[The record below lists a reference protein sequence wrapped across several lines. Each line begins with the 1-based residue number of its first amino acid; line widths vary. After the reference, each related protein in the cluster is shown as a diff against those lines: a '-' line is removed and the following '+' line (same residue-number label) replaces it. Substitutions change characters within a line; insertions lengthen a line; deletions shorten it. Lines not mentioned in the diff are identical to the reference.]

1 MDIMKEPYGQMI
13 LPDGNSYSLDG
24 RQTGLNNN
32 ELIVATSG
40 AGKTRDVITPAILQ
54 CNGSY
59 VISDMKGMLFKTWGK
74 FMREQGYRT
83 VRISFS
89 DPAHSYHYNPLHYV
103 KTSQEIQVLAHSLV
117 VARGIFRSDPFW
129 DQMSELL
136 ISAIISYLKETASE
150 KECTIANVLK
160 LLRLANRKDEESG
173 DKRSRLSKLF
183 YDRSRDD
190 PKSWAAKQF
199 FEVNL
204 CAGKTWASIASTAV
218 SKLAAYDTD
227 ELSQM
232 MRYDVVDFQLIGQKR
247 TCVFV
252 ETSDTDRSMDAMIN
266 VFFSQAMHQ
275 LCQYADTKCRD
286 NELPVPVTFI
296 MDDFGSG
303 CRIDNFEKMISN
315 IRSRRISAILAVQ
328 SFAQLREGYG
338 ESASTIADDCDTLL
352 YLGSNDPKTAQQI
365 AVRVN
370 KTAYSVLHMPLHTS
384 WIIRRGSEPIFVEEN
399 LRLEDYLSERG
410 IEPDTSYDLDDP
422 ETDEFI

>member
-1 MDIMKEPYGQMI
+1 MDNRKEPYGQII

-24 RQTGLNNN
+24 RQTGLNSNM
-32 ELIVATSG
+32 LIVATSG
-40 AGKTRDVITPAILQ
+40 AGKTRDVITPAILE

-74 FMREQGYRT
+74 FMRDNGYRT
-83 VRISFS
+83 VRVSFS
-89 DPAHSYHYNPLHYV
+89 DPSHSYHYNPLHYV
-103 KTSQEIQVLAHSLV
+103 NTTQEIQILAHSLV
-117 VARGIFRSDPFW
+117 EARGIFRSDPYW

-136 ISAIISYLKETASE
+136 ISSIISYLKETSSE
-150 KECTIANVLK
+150 KESTIANVLAF
-160 LLRLANRKDEESG
+160 LRLANRKDEESG

-183 YDRSRDD
+183 YDLQQTNPR
-190 PKSWAAKQF
+190 SWAVKQF
-199 FEVNL
+199 AEVNL

-218 SKLAAYDTD
+218 SKLAAYDTE
-227 ELSQM
+227 ELGEM
-232 MRYDVVDFQLIGQKR
+232 MKYDVLDFQSIGQKR

-275 LCQYADTKCRD
+275 LCQYADTKCKD

-296 MDDFGSG
+296 IDDFGSG

-315 IRSRRISAILAVQ
+315 IRSRRISAILAIQ

-352 YLGSNDPKTAQQI
+352 YLGSNDPQTAQQI

-370 KTAYSVLHMPLHTS
+370 KTPYSVLHMPLHTS
-384 WIIRRGSEPIFVEEN
+384 WIIRRGAEPVFVEKN
-399 LRLEDYLSERG
+399 MALDDYLKERD

-422 ETDEFI
+422 ETDAI